1 VPRSARRDARA
12 RGCIDPAALPPIP
25 DCNAAMTDAPHEGFP
40 AAPRSGVE
48 SVAWPALLPDVKAKL
63 LAIEFQLE
71 QSEWWTEAELREH
84 QLQQLGNLLVH
95 ARDAVPFYGAALS
108 AAGSRTDQPLTWE
121 LWARLP
127 ILDLTALRANR
138 GALASRAV
146 PPSHGAVA
154 ELRIERGP
162 GPVGVRVS
170 EVAQLMRV
178 AFFLR
183 EQIWHRRD
191 LAGKRAV
198 IQLDANASYPA
209 GRREANWGW
218 PMGALYDTG
227 PQVVLDRRTGLAE
240 QVEWL
245 QREDPAYLV
254 AAPPDVLA
262 LAREF
267 LARRLK
273 LSNLKEVHSLGGAL
287 SADVRAAC
295 GEAWNAPLTHIYRA
309 EEVGPLALQCPEYE
323 CFHIQSEQALV
334 EVLDGQG
341 KPCSAGETGR
351 VVATP
356 LNNFAM
362 PLVRYDVGDTAEV
375 GPPCACRRGLPVL
388 TRIIGRDHPLRASDS
403 TS

>member
-1 VPRSARRDARA
+1 VPRSARRGARA
-12 RGCIDPAALPPIP
+12 RGCIDPAVRPQIP

-48 SVAWPALLPDVKAKL
+48 SVVWPAVLPDVKAKL

-71 QSEWWTEAELREH
+71 QSEWWTEAEIREH
-84 QLQQLGNLLVH
+84 QLQQLGNLLAH
-95 ARDAVPFYGAALS
+95 AVASVPFYGTALS
-108 AAGSRTDQPLTWE
+108 AAGYRADQPLTWE
-121 LWARLP
+121 IWARLP
-127 ILDLTALRANR
+127 ILDMKALRANR
-138 GALASRAV
+138 DALASSAV

-162 GPVGVRVS
+162 GPVDLRIS
-170 EVAQLMRV
+170 EVAHLMRLAV
-178 AFFLR
+178 FLR

-191 LAGKRAV
+191 LTGKRAV
-198 IQLDANASYPA
+198 IQLDANASDTA

-227 PQVVLDRRTGLAE
+227 PQVVLDRRTGLTE
-240 QVEWL
+240 QVKWL

-254 AAPPDVLA
+254 AAPADVLV

-267 LARRLK
+267 LAGGLK
-273 LSNLKEVHSLGGAL
+273 LSNLKEVQSLGGAM

-295 GEAWNAPLTHIYRA
+295 RAAWNARLTHIYRA
-309 EEVGPLALQCPEYE
+309 EEVGPLALQCPEHE
-323 CFHIQSEQALV
+323 RFHIQSEQALV
-334 EVLDGQG
+334 EVLDEQG
-341 KPCSAGETGR
+341 KPCGVGEIGR

-362 PLVRYDVGDTAEV
+362 PLVRYDIGDTVEV
-375 GPPCACRRGLPVL
+375 GPPCACGRGLPVL
-388 TRIIGRDHPLRASDS
+388 TRIIGRDQLA
-403 TS
+403 

>member
-1 VPRSARRDARA
+1 VPRSARRGARA
-12 RGCIDPAALPPIP
+12 RGCIDPAAQPQIP

-48 SVAWPALLPDVKAKL
+48 SVAWPALLPDAKAKL

-84 QLQQLGNLLVH
+84 QLEQLGNLLAH
-95 ARDAVPFYGAALS
+95 AVASVPFYGAALS
-108 AAGSRTDQPLTWE
+108 AVGYRADQPLTWE

-127 ILDLTALRANR
+127 ILDLKALHTNQDV
-138 GALASRAV
+138 LAGPAV
-146 PPSHGAVA
+146 PRSHGAVA
-154 ELRIERGP
+154 RLRIERGS
-162 GPVGVRVS
+162 GPVDLRIS
-170 EVAQLMRV
+170 EVAHLMRV
-178 AFFLR
+178 AVFLR

-198 IQLDANASYPA
+198 IRVDANASYPA
-209 GRREANWGW
+209 GRRDANWGW

-240 QVEWL
+240 QLEWL
-245 QREDPAYLV
+245 QREDPAYLI
-254 AAPPDVLA
+254 AGPADVLA

-267 LARRLK
+267 LARRLT
-273 LSNLKEVHSLGGAL
+273 LSNLKEVQSLGGGL

-295 GEAWNAPLTHIYRA
+295 RDAWNAPLTHIYRA
-309 EEVGPLALQCPEYE
+309 EEVGPLALQCPEHE
-323 CFHIQSEQALV
+323 RFHIQSEQALV
-334 EVLDGQG
+334 EVLNEQG
-341 KPCSAGETGR
+341 KPCGVGEIGR
-351 VVATP
+351 VVVTP

-362 PLVRYDVGDTAEV
+362 PLVRYDVGDTAEI

-388 TRIIGRDHPLRASDS
+388 TQIIGRDRPA
-403 TS
+403 

>member
-1 VPRSARRDARA
+1 
-12 RGCIDPAALPPIP
+12 
-25 DCNAAMTDAPHEGFP
+25 MTDAPQQGFP

-71 QSEWWTEAELREH
+71 QSEWWTEAELREP
-84 QLQQLGNLLVH
+84 QLQQLGNLLAH
-95 ARDAVPFYGAALS
+95 AVATVPFYGAALS
-108 AAGSRTDQPLTWE
+108 AAGYRADQPLTWE
-121 LWARLP
+121 VWARLP
-127 ILDLTALRANR
+127 ILDLKALYTNR
-138 GALASRAV
+138 DALASRAV
-146 PPSHGAVA
+146 PPSHGSVA
-154 ELRIERGP
+154 ELRIARGS
-162 GPVGVRVS
+162 GPVRLRIS

-254 AAPPDVLA
+254 AGPADVLA

-267 LARRLK
+267 LARGLK
-273 LSNLKEVHSLGGAL
+273 LSNLDEVQSLGGAL
-287 SADVRAAC
+287 SADARAAC
-295 GEAWNAPLTHIYRA
+295 RDAWNARLAHIYRA
-309 EEVGPLALQCPEYE
+309 EEVGPLALQCPEHE

-341 KPCSAGETGR
+341 KPCGVGEVGR

-362 PLVRYDVGDTAEV
+362 PLIRYDVGDTAEV
-375 GPPCACRRGLPVL
+375 GPPCACRRGLPAL
-388 TRIIGRDHPLRASDS
+388 TRIIGRDRPA
-403 TS
+403 